1 MPEEALSMRK
11 IREVLRLSALGLAQH
26 QIARSCSIVQSTVHK
41 YLKLAEA
48 AQIGWPL
55 PENLTD
61 RQLDQLLFGKRPT
74 PPSRRSHL
82 APDFPAIRKELE
94 VHKDL
99 TLELVWREY
108 RQAQPEGYRYSRF
121 CELYREWCGAQ
132 KLTLR
137 QQHNP
142 GEKLFV
148 DYAGATIPIQNR
160 ETGEIHP
167 ASLFVAALG
176 YSSYTFAEATWS
188 QALPCWISSHIHA
201 FEYFGGL
208 PSIVTPDNLKSGVH
222 KACRYEPDL
231 NPTYNDMAAHYQ
243 VAVLPA
249 RPRKPRDK
257 AVVEN
262 AVQLVQRWIVAALRK
277 RTFFSL
283 DELNL
288 AIAELLIALNHK
300 PFRKREGT
308 RASQFAA
315 FDKPALRPLPAERYE
330 IGEWRKLKVDL
341 DYHVSFD
348 GHFYS
353 VPYQLTGKQVDIR
366 LTATAIEVFQQGLR
380 VASHARSFLRDRA
393 TTLAEHQPKAHRQY
407 LEWTPSRLLNWA
419 GSAGPHTAELFRQI
433 LATKPHPE
441 VGYRC
446 CLGLVRL
453 GQKYSI
459 ARLEAAAARA
469 LHYGAY
475 SLARVESILKH
486 RLESEPL
493 PDSAQATPAP
503 QILEH
508 SNLRGAEYFN
518 SLQRGLPC

>member
-1 MPEEALSMRK
+1 MPEKALSMRK

-48 AQIGWPL
+48 AQIRWPL
-55 PENLTD
+55 PEDLTD
-61 RQLDQLLFGKRPT
+61 RQLDELLFGKRPA
-74 PPSRRSHL
+74 PPSRRSHP

-94 VHKDL
+94 NDRNL

-108 RQAQPEGYRYSRF
+108 KQAQPDGYRYSRF
-121 CELYREWCGAQ
+121 CDLYREWCGAQ

-160 ETGEIHP
+160 KTGEVHQ
-167 ASLFVAALG
+167 ASIFVAALG

-188 QALPCWISSHIHA
+188 QELPCWIASHIHA
-201 FEYFGGL
+201 FEYFGGR

-231 NPTYNDMAAHYQ
+231 NPTYNDMASHYQ
-243 VAVLPA
+243 VAVVPA

-262 AVQLVQRWIVAALRK
+262 AVQVVQRWIVAALRN
-277 RTFFSL
+277 RTFFGL

-288 AIAELLIALNHK
+288 AIAELLIALNNK

-330 IGEWRKLKVDL
+330 IGEWRKQKVDL
-341 DYHVSFD
+341 DYHVSPD

-353 VPYQLTGKQVDIR
+353 GPYQRTGKYVDIR
-366 LTATAIEVFQQGLR
+366 LTATAIEIFHEGLR
-380 VASHARSFLRDRA
+380 VASHARSHLADRA
-393 TTLAEHQPKAHRQY
+393 TTLAEHRPKAHRQF
-407 LEWTPSRLLNWA
+407 LEWTPLRLLYWA
-419 GSAGPHTAELFRQI
+419 DSAGPHTAELFRQI
-433 LATKPHPE
+433 LTAKPHPE

-446 CLGLVRL
+446 CLGMVRL
-453 GQKYSI
+453 GEKHTI

-475 SLARVESILKH
+475 SLARIKSILENH
-486 RLESEPL
+486 LENEPL
-493 PDSAQATPAP
+493 TGSTASAPALH
-503 QILEH
+503 ILEH
-508 SNLRGAEYFN
+508 ANIRGAAYFN
-518 SLQRGLPC
+518 FIQ

>member
-1 MPEEALSMRK
+1 MRK

-48 AQIGWPL
+48 ADIRWPL
-55 PENLTD
+55 PEDLTE
-61 RQLDQLLFGKRPT
+61 RQLDQILFGKRPAQ
-74 PPSRRSHL
+74 PSRRSHP

-94 VHKDL
+94 AHKDL

-108 RQAQPEGYRYSRF
+108 KQVQPDGYRYSRF
-121 CELYREWCGAQ
+121 CDLYREWCSAQ

-137 QQHNP
+137 QQHSP

-148 DYAGATIPIQNR
+148 DYAGATMLIHNR
-160 ETGEIHP
+160 ETGEIRP
-167 ASLFVAALG
+167 ASIFVAALG

-188 QALPCWISSHIHA
+188 QELPCWIASHIHA
-201 FEYFGGL
+201 FEYFGGV
-208 PSIVTPDNLKSGVH
+208 PDIVTPDNLKSGVH
-222 KACRYEPDL
+222 RACRYDPDL
-231 NPTYNDMAAHYQ
+231 NPTYSDMAAHYQ
-243 VAVLPA
+243 VAVVPA

-262 AVQLVQRWIVAALRK
+262 AVQVVQRWIVAALRK
-277 RTFFSL
+277 RTFFGL
-283 DELNL
+283 DELNQ
-288 AIAELLIALNHK
+288 AITELLTALNLK

-308 RASQFAA
+308 RASHFAA

-330 IGEWRKLKVDL
+330 IGQWRKQKVDL
-341 DYHVSFD
+341 DYHVSPD

-353 VPYQLTGKQVDIR
+353 VPYQLTGQYVDIR
-366 LTATAIEVFQQGLR
+366 LTATAVEVFQQGLR
-380 VASHARSFLRDRA
+380 VASHARSFVRDRA
-393 TTLAEHQPKAHRQY
+393 TTLTEHRPKAHRQY
-407 LEWTPSRLLNWA
+407 LEWTPSRLLGWA
-419 GSAGPHTAELFRQI
+419 DSAGPHIADLFRQI

-441 VGYRC
+441 IGYRC

-453 GQKYSI
+453 GEKHTI

-475 SLARVESILKH
+475 SLGRVKS
-486 RLESEPL
+486 
-493 PDSAQATPAP
+493 
-503 QILEH
+503 ILEH
-508 SNLRGAEYFN
+508 HLENEPLTGSPQNPPAPPILEHTNIRGAAYFH
-518 SLQRGLPC
+518 SIQ